1 MDSLRVYDGETAAAT
16 PLTAELCGRQRVVDV
31 VSSSSN
37 VTFVFQTDDSG
48 VSLGFGIHYT
58 VFEDGEVVFHL
69 CHSFFFL
76 PLLMFFKLLFP
87 CIHTFYM
94 SYF

>member
-16 PLTAELCGRQRVVDV
+16 PLTAELCGRQRVTDV

-58 VFEDGEVVFHL
+58 VFEDGEAFFIFVTL
-69 CHSFFFL
+69 SFFFL
-76 PLLMFFKLLFP
+76 F
-87 CIHTFYM
+87 
-94 SYF
+94 